1 MKTNINQNNI
11 SQNKHNPN
19 LNYYGTAP
27 NEIKNGTK
35 ANILDKI
42 NLQFDQIYQENKKR
56 KYILTEISN
65 YIIKK

>member
-19 LNYYGTAP
+19 LNYYSTAP

-35 ANILDKI
+35 TNILDKI

-65 YIIKK
+65 YIVKK